1 MNTSYLRRVRKL
13 FDNELSPRSVN
24 RHNMRGWVKSIRFLT
39 FHSKKKWLLLNTVAK
54 LKGVHDGHN

>member
-1 MNTSYLRRVRKL
+1 MNTTYLTRARKL

-39 FHSKKKWLLLNTVAK
+39 TDSKKSWLLLGRVDK
-54 LKGVHDGHN
+54 LRKDI

>member
-1 MNTSYLRRVRKL
+1 MNIAYLTRARKL

-39 FHSKKKWLLLNTVAK
+39 IDSKKNWLLLGSVDK
-54 LKGVHDGHN
+54 LRKDI

>member
-13 FDNELSPRSVN
+13 FDNPLSPRSVN

-39 FHSKKKWLLLNTVAK
+39 YYSKKKWLLLNTVAK

>member
-1 MNTSYLRRVRKL
+1 MNTTYLRRVRKL

-39 FHSKKKWLLLNTVAK
+39 FHSKKKWLLLGRVDK
-54 LKGVHDGHN
+54 LRGDI

>member
-13 FDNELSPRSVN
+13 FDTPLSPRSVN
-24 RHNMRGWVKSIRFLT
+24 RHTMRGWVKSIRFLT

>member
-1 MNTSYLRRVRKL
+1 MNTSYLTRARKL

-39 FHSKKKWLLLNTVAK
+39 FDSKKKWLLHDNVVK
-54 LKGVHDGHN
+54 LKGAHND

>member
-1 MNTSYLRRVRKL
+1 MNTSYLTRVRKL
-13 FDNELSPRSVN
+13 FDNPLSPRSVN